1 MLGNFVNRH
10 DVRRLGRALRRGR
23 GVEILR
29 KFARPTMARTLE
41 SWTTIERPPTNWW
54 DLPEVVARWNML
66 VSGDPGT
73 DHVRYLAQTYLAGR
87 CALRGVALGCGTG
100 VRELRWAKEG
110 VFSRLDGYD
119 LSPERIAHAAQQA
132 SESGFAEVLRFHQ
145 GDARTLELD
154 SETCDVVLCEGSLHH
169 ISPLTAVLARITR
182 WLRPGG
188 FLLVDDFI
196 GPTRMQWTTRQL
208 EVINGLLQFLPARLR
223 ARYGG
228 GSLKDAIVRPSRLS
242 MWLSDPSEAVE
253 SGRILP
259 LLHEFFNVVE
269 VRPYGGSVLHMLLS
283 EIAHNFRTD
292 DPEAHRAL
300 RLCFEAEDLLIASGD
315 LASDFA
321 VVVCR
326 RRSAVQG

>member
-1 MLGNFVNRH
+1 M
-10 DVRRLGRALRRGR
+10 
-23 GVEILR
+23 
-29 KFARPTMARTLE
+29 
-41 SWTTIERPPTNWW
+41 IERPPTNWW

-73 DHVRYLAQTYLAGR
+73 DHVRYLAQRHLAGR
-87 CALRGVALGCGTG
+87 RALRGVSLGCGTG
-100 VRELRWAKEG
+100 VRERRWAREG

-119 LSPERIAHAAQQA
+119 LSPARVAHASKEAAA
-132 SESGFAEVLRFHQ
+132 SGLAEVLRFHD
-145 GDARTLELD
+145 GDARTLEL
-154 SETCDVVLCEGSLHH
+154 EPEICDVVLCEGSLHH
-169 ISPLTAVLARITR
+169 ISPLTAMLARITR

-196 GPTRMQWTTRQL
+196 GPTRMQWTARQL
-208 EVINGLLQFLPARLR
+208 EVINGLLQFLPGRLR

-228 GSLKDAIVRPSRLS
+228 GSLKDALVRPSRLS

-292 DPEAHRAL
+292 DPEAQRAL
-300 RLCFEAEDLLIASGD
+300 RLCFEAEDLLLASGE

-326 RRSAVQG
+326 RRSAVQV